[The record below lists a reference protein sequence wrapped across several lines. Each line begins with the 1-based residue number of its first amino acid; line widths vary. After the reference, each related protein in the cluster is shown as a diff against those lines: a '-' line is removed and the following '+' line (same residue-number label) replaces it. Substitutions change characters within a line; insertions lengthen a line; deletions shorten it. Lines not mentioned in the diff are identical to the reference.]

1 MKTPDILKKIPRL
14 QLILFPVII
23 VLIVVNVF
31 VVMGYLSTLSTKAD
45 LEKNIEQKEAAIA
58 SMEGRYNIGELQRQ
72 LAEAE
77 RKLAEDAPFPDEI
90 DNKEIIELLIRTQK
104 ESGLDVPYIETAD
117 STTTIGGNTYSAKIQ
132 PISIC
137 EVGQPLSKLIDFLEI
152 LEDEQYNT
160 LKNDNIELIGP
171 EAWTLNFNII
181 IVYQ

>member
-23 VLIVVNVF
+23 ALLVVNVF
-31 VVMGYLSTLSTKAD
+31 VVMGYFSTLSTKAD
-45 LEKNIEQKEAAIA
+45 LEKNIEQKEADIDKL
-58 SMEGRYNIGELQRQ
+58 EGLYNIGELQRQ

-77 RKLAEDAPFPDEI
+77 RKLEEESPFPYEI
-90 DNKEIIELLIRTQK
+90 DNKEIIELLIRTEK
-104 ESGLDVPYIETAD
+104 ESGLEVPYIEPAD
-117 STTTIGGNTYSAKIQ
+117 STTTIGGNTYRAKIQ

-137 EVGQPLSKLIDFLEI
+137 EAGQPLPKLIDFLEV
-152 LEDEQYNT
+152 LENEQYNT

-171 EAWTLNFNII
+171 EVWTLNFDII

>member
-23 VLIVVNVF
+23 ALLVVNVF
-31 VVMGYLSTLSTKAD
+31 VVMGYFSTLSTKAD
-45 LEKNIEQKEAAIA
+45 LEKNIEQKEADIDKL
-58 SMEGRYNIGELQRQ
+58 EGLYNIGELQRQ

-77 RKLAEDAPFPDEI
+77 RKLEEESPFPYEI
-90 DNKEIIELLIRTQK
+90 DNKEIIELLIRTEK
-104 ESGLDVPYIETAD
+104 ESGLEVPYIEPAD
-117 STTTIGGNTYSAKIQ
+117 STTTIGGNTYRVKIQ

-137 EVGQPLSKLIDFLEI
+137 EAGQPLPKLIDFLEV
-152 LEDEQYNT
+152 LENEQYNT

-171 EAWTLNFNII
+171 EVWTLNFDII

>member
-14 QLILFPVII
+14 QLILVPVII
-23 VLIVVNVF
+23 ALLVVNVF
-31 VVMGYLSTLSTKAD
+31 VVMGYFGTLSTKAD

-58 SMEGRYNIGELQRQ
+58 SMKGLYNIGELQRQ

-77 RKLAEDAPFPDEI
+77 RKLEEESPFPYEI
-90 DNKEIIELLIRTQK
+90 DNKEIIKLLIRTEQ
-104 ESGLDVPYIETAD
+104 EAGLDVPYIETAD

-137 EVGQPLSKLIDFLEI
+137 EAGQPLSKLIDFLEI

-171 EAWTLNFNII
+171 EVWTLNFDII